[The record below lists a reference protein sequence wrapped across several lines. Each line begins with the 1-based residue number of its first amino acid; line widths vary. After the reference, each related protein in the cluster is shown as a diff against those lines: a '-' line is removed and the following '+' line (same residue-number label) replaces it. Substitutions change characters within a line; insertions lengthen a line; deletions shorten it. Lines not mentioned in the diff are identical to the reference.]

1 MIEIVRTLTESQR
14 TRAGQIY
21 YQAFQRKLQPLV
33 GQPAKILQVLTT
45 GLNLGMAIGITLDGE
60 LCGLAGLHSY
70 KGLFSRAVFRDSLKQ
85 LGFLHG
91 VYAWGVL
98 NLFGAGANCPHEHLR
113 IAALAVDVAA
123 QGKGLG
129 TRLLEAVEEKAHLE
143 GFQAVR
149 LEVVDTNTGA
159 RQLYER
165 LGFKVVATH
174 SYPIKKSWLGF
185 SSDYVMI
192 KWL

>member
-1 MIEIVRTLTESQR
+1 MIEIKCTLTESQR
-14 TRAGQIY
+14 IRVGQIY

-33 GQPAKILQVLTT
+33 GHPVKIIQVLTT
-45 GLNLGMAIGITLDGE
+45 GLNLGMVIGIELDGE

-70 KGLFSRAVFRDSLKQ
+70 KGLFSRVVLRDSLKQ

-91 VYAWGVL
+91 LYAWGVL
-98 NLFGAGANCPHEHLR
+98 NLFGAGANCPPDHLR
-113 IAALAVDVAA
+113 IAALAVDADA

-129 TRLLEAVEEKAHLE
+129 TRLLETVIEKAHRE

-165 LGFKVVATH
+165 FGFKVAATH

-185 SSDYVMI
+185 SSDHVMI